1 MQTQEGTVS
10 NIECNVE
17 DALECVKEGQQN
29 LAKAAK
35 FKATMY
41 PLTGALIGTCIGGPV
56 GLLAGLKIG
65 GLAALGG
72 TVLGFASGRGLKKWQ
87 ESVVNSEPVENL
99 AKSQSTPVNLVSSS
113 VSRTFPHS
121 LSFR

>member
-1 MQTQEGTVS
+1 MQTQGSTVS
-10 NIECNVE
+10 NIENNVD
-17 DALECVKEGQQN
+17 DALENVKEGQQN

-41 PLTGALIGTCIGGPV
+41 PLTGALIGTCLGGPV

-87 ESVVNSEPVENL
+87 ESAVNEPVENL
-99 AKSQSTPVNLVSSS
+99 TKSQSIPVNLGSTSGS
-113 VSRTFPHS
+113 ETFPHS
-121 LSFR
+121 ISFR